1 MSPGF
6 AFTLAAAFFAVIY
19 VWSNSFSTSAYGAIL
34 LSFPFFTLFVI
45 FPEFS
50 RLPLPRF
57 RRNIIFETLLLGAT
71 TLAIFYGTQNLAME
85 SQQKAM
91 LFLAAG
97 SIPLILHSMYSV
109 LIVSG
114 EKTLQ
119 AQPKEK
125 IQGEEKVLTQ

>member
-1 MSPGF
+1 M
-6 AFTLAAAFFAVIY
+6 
-19 VWSNSFSTSAYGAIL
+19 
-34 LSFPFFTLFVI
+34 I

-57 RRNIIFETLLLGAT
+57 RRNIIIETLLLAAT

-97 SIPLILHSMYSV
+97 SIPLILHSLYSV

-114 EKTLQ
+114 EKTLP
-119 AQPKEK
+119 AQPKEEIK
-125 IQGEEKVLTQ
+125 GEEKVLTQ